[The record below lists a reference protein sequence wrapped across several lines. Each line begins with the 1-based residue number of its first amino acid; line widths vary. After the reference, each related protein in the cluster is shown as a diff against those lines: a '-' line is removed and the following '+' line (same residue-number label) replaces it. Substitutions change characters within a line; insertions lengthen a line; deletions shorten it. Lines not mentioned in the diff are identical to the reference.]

1 MPDRLKSF
9 QETLTEAVS
18 DLAEHGYDSA
28 ERVARWTRELR
39 DAAERS
45 LISPESLESQLR
57 TWLASTYTRFV
68 DQGQIYK
75 RHPGIARYTLERIK
89 PHLRSELDRRI
100 TASANLIKLNRAES
114 IEKTLRRFQGWA
126 TAIPV
131 GGVPNPKRREAK
143 ADIRRAMGSLPF
155 NERRV
160 LIDQGAKLIAS
171 INEIVAR
178 DGGAIAAKWHSNY
191 ERPGYQF
198 RPEHK
203 ARDYRVSGNVYLVR
217 DSWAHQN
224 GLVRKG
230 KAGYTDEIDQ
240 PGEKVYCS
248 CMWSPWIYNLR
259 DLPANM
265 LTAKGRNALAGARE
279 HIAAG
284 LADSEPTI
292 PAGLDEGV
300 RPLSAPGRTQAATS
314 DDLQAN
320 GGMSIFPPAKLGK
333 KTDIPIPV
341 DRDHDVQ
348 WMFVIAKDASR
359 LYQDRSIPR
368 ELTLEGKTF
377 DPTRLGF
384 AHEFAELKKMVELT
398 RAFIAEY
405 GRLPNEQERI
415 AIYKK
420 SHYEAGVPA
429 EREEAKKLGVPW
441 NAWEAWSRGK
451 LSALEHRKV
460 RRPPPDAHVKEA
472 PHCRGWPME
481 NVEVAA

>member
-1 MPDRLKSF
+1 MAERLKDF
-9 QETLTEAVS
+9 QATLTEAVS

-100 TASANLIKLNRAES
+100 MASANLIKLNRAES

-131 GGVPNPKRREAK
+131 GGVPNPKKGEAK
-143 ADIRRAMGSLPF
+143 ADIRKAMGSLPF

-160 LIDQGAKLIAS
+160 LIDQGHKLIAS
-171 INEIVAR
+171 INDIVAK
-178 DGGAIAAKWHSNY
+178 DGGAVAARWHSNW
-191 ERPGYQF
+191 RQPGYNY
-198 RPEHK
+198 REDHK
-203 ARDYRVSGNVYLVR
+203 ERDGHVYLIR
-217 DSWAHQN
+217 DSWAHEK
-224 GLVRKG
+224 GLVRKTSD
-230 KAGYTDEIDQ
+230 GYADEITQ
-240 PGEKVYCS
+240 PGEEVYCR
-248 CMWSPWIYNLR
+248 CNYEYLYNLR
-259 DLPANM
+259 DLPDGM

-292 PAGLDEGV
+292 PAGLDPV
-300 RPLSAPGRTQAATS
+300 QNASDYSDSIPAAAHGN
-314 DDLQAN
+314 LQAN
-320 GGMSIFPPAKLGK
+320 KPLRSN
-333 KTDIPIPV
+333 IPIPV

-348 WMFVIAKDASR
+348 WLYVIAKDASR

-377 DPTRLGF
+377 DPARLGF

-405 GRLPNEQERI
+405 GRVPNEQERI

-429 EREEAKKLGVPW
+429 EREEANKLGVPW
-441 NAWEAWSRGK
+441 DAWEAWSRGK

-460 RRPPPDAHVKEA
+460 RRPPPDAHVIPA
-472 PHCRGWPME
+472 PHCRSWPME
-481 NVEVAA
+481 AVENAA